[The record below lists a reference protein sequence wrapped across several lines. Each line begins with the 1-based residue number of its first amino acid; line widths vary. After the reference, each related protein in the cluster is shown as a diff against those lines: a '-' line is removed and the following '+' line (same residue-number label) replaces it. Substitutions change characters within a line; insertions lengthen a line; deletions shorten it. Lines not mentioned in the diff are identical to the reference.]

1 MIASFAVD
9 FHSFLSQRGTREAM
23 ENSSAITDHKNTI
36 QLVSC
41 TAHSSEKH
49 WAFVSAI
56 YLFLSITAILGNTL
70 ILVALHKESSLHPP
84 SKLLYR
90 CLATTDLLVGLILE
104 PSVAAYFVLVGTEK
118 SSSNSCFYFATI
130 NVVGFTTL
138 SAVSL
143 LTMTTIS
150 VDRLLALLLGLRYR
164 QLVTLRRGRALITS
178 FWIVSLG
185 FAVMTIW
192 EFSIGK
198 SYNYTL
204 ILLCISVSLFCYLK
218 ILFTL
223 RQNQIQAQQPQGLP
237 IGGGIPFNIA
247 RYRKTVNTAIWVEV
261 TLIACYLPYSIVIAI
276 ITIHGSSPFLDAMR
290 GTTGALVSLNSTLNP
305 ILYCWK
311 IKAVK
316 QEVKNTIGQF
326 LCLSN

>member
-1 MIASFAVD
+1 
-9 FHSFLSQRGTREAM
+9 M
-23 ENSSAITDHKNTI
+23 ENYSAITDHKNTI
-36 QLVSC
+36 QRLFC
-41 TAHSSEKH
+41 TAHSSGKF
-49 WAFVSAI
+49 WAFLSAI
-56 YLFLSITAILGNTL
+56 NFFFSITAILGNSL

-104 PSVAAYFVLVGTEK
+104 PSVTAYYVLLATEQR
-118 SSSNSCFYFATI
+118 SSNLCFYSATI
-130 NVVGFTTL
+130 GAVSFTTL

-164 QLVTLRRGRALITS
+164 QVVTLGRGRALITF

-204 ILLCISVSLFCYLK
+204 ILLCILVSLFCYLK

-223 RQNQIQAQQPQGLP
+223 RQNQTQAQQ
-237 IGGGIPFNIA
+237 PFNIA
-247 RYRKTVNTAIWVEV
+247 RYRKTVSTAIWVEV

-276 ITIHGSSPFLDAMR
+276 ITIHGSSPLLDVMWKSTAC
-290 GTTGALVSLNSTLNP
+290 LLCLNSSLNP

-311 IKAVK
+311 ISELK
-316 QEVKNTIGQF
+316 QEVKNTIRQF
-326 LCLSN
+326 LGLLN

>member
-1 MIASFAVD
+1 
-9 FHSFLSQRGTREAM
+9 M

-36 QLVSC
+36 QLLLC
-41 TAHSSEKH
+41 TAHSSGKH
-49 WAFVSAI
+49 WALLSAI
-56 YLFLSITAILGNTL
+56 YVFFSITAILGNTL

-90 CLATTDLLVGLILE
+90 CLATTDLSVGLILE
-104 PSVAAYFVLVGTEK
+104 PSLAAYYVLMATEQQ
-118 SSSNSCFYFATI
+118 SSNLCFYTATI
-130 NVVGFTTL
+130 TVVSFTTL

-143 LTMTTIS
+143 LTMTTLS

-164 QLVTLRRGRALITS
+164 QVVTLRRGRALITF

-185 FAVMTIW
+185 FAVVTIW
-192 EFSIGK
+192 EFLIGK

-204 ILLCISVSLFCYLK
+204 ILLCILFSLFCYLK

-223 RQNQIQAQQPQGLP
+223 RQNQIQAQQPQGQP
-237 IGGGIPFNIA
+237 FGGGIPIDIA
-247 RYRKTVNTAIWVEV
+247 RYRKTVNTAIWIEV
-261 TLIACYLPYSIVIAI
+261 TLIACYLPYSIAIAI
-276 ITIHGSSPFLDAMR
+276 IAIHGSSPFLDVMWKS
-290 GTTGALVSLNSTLNP
+290 TTCLLCLNSSLNP

-316 QEVKNTIGQF
+316 QEVKNAIIQF
-326 LCLSN
+326 LRLSN